1 MEINSAEDQSESVL
15 QIHVSPARQAY
26 IEPQGVTDICFAVA
40 KDRQDG
46 RDFSDW
52 SRKGPLPALPGSDRR
67 VSERSG
73 APGRSFDNMSDAGSE
88 RGGRRPFEQGDGK
101 VRDFSNWERKGP
113 LSPAAA
119 AATSL
124 QEGGRQASRDGPGFR
139 KTSPS
144 WGEGRSQE
152 GSRPP
157 RREFNEKSV
166 IERAPTAAELDNQWR
181 NKMRPDAAAKSPT
194 PSRETSTPPSP
205 APVSAPTTRPKLNL
219 QKRTVAEAEPS
230 LSPAAPAT
238 DSKASPFGAARPVDT
253 LARDQEIEEKRQ
265 LAIRQR
271 KESDEKMKAE
281 KVEEKRVARDAK
293 DLKDKAIPE
302 EDTKDDV
309 TLDTQENG
317 AETTQPGKNFEIL
330 RRTSEAANDMVVL
343 EDAEDEEAEEGV
355 IAEDKAVKPKE
366 IVRDA
371 PKAQANGAW
380 RGKETKKEPR
390 TEAKT
395 EPTTAANLEEDGW
408 STVAKNPKQRNN
420 RRGNPA
426 SRAIAS

>member
-1 MEINSAEDQSESVL
+1 
-15 QIHVSPARQAY
+15 
-26 IEPQGVTDICFAVA
+26 
-40 KDRQDG
+40 
-46 RDFSDW
+46 
-52 SRKGPLPALPGSDRR
+52 
-67 VSERSG
+67 
-73 APGRSFDNMSDAGSE
+73 MSDAGSE

-124 QEGGRQASRDGPGFR
+124 QEGGRQLSRDGPGFR

-157 RREFNEKSV
+157 RREFQEKPV
-166 IERAPTAAELDNQWR
+166 IDRAPTAAELDNQWR
-181 NKMRPDAAAKSPT
+181 NKMRPDAPAKSPT

-205 APVSAPTTRPKLNL
+205 APAAAPTTRPKLNL
-219 QKRTVAEAEPS
+219 QKRTVSEAEPGS
-230 LSPAAPAT
+230 SPAASAT

-253 LARDQEIEEKRQ
+253 LAKDKEIEGKRQ

-271 KESDEKMKAE
+271 KETEEKLKAD
-281 KVEEKRVARDAK
+281 KAEEKRLAKDAK
-293 DLKDKAIPE
+293 DAKDKAVLE
-302 EDTKDDV
+302 QDAEDAEKSDAE
-309 TLDTQENG
+309 ENG

-330 RRTSEAANDMVVL
+330 RRTSEAANDMVSP
-343 EDAEDEEAEEGV
+343 EDAEDEDEVGEGV

-380 RGKETKKEPR
+380 RGKDTRKEHK
-390 TEAKT
+390 A
-395 EPTTAANLEEDGW
+395 EPKSDVTTAANLEDDGW
-408 STVAKNPKQRNN
+408 STVSKNPKQRNN
-420 RRGNPA
+420 RRGNQA